1 MKTNLQLKKVMI
13 TMSVVWLTACGGGA
27 TQVPTQAPLGQLPN
41 TAPTT
46 LPINPT
52 VAAVA
57 TKPAAATAA
66 PAAPAA
72 PALPVGDPLDII
84 RKAQIASTQ
93 RAYRSEVV
101 SESKD
106 GKTVIK
112 GTFVPP
118 GNLHV
123 MTDSNGAQFEMFIVG
138 DKLWMKRDGKVT
150 ESPNAKITIA
160 KTLEQYAKDPDSL
173 GIKISDAKFIGPDVV
188 NGAAT
193 WVYSLTSTMAE
204 ANFKSSGKIWIGVA
218 NGLVLKQESEGE
230 FGGIKSKTTQTVTY
244 DPNLKVEAPAK

>member
-84 RKAQIASTQ
+84 R
-93 RAYRSEVV
+93 
-101 SESKD
+101 
-106 GKTVIK
+106 
-112 GTFVPP
+112 
-118 GNLHV
+118 
-123 MTDSNGAQFEMFIVG
+123 
-138 DKLWMKRDGKVT
+138 
-150 ESPNAKITIA
+150 
-160 KTLEQYAKDPDSL
+160 
-173 GIKISDAKFIGPDVV
+173 
-188 NGAAT
+188 
-193 WVYSLTSTMAE
+193 
-204 ANFKSSGKIWIGVA
+204 
-218 NGLVLKQESEGE
+218 
-230 FGGIKSKTTQTVTY
+230 
-244 DPNLKVEAPAK
+244 